1 MATLQACYANILS
14 KKITATFGHYVPYKT
29 LAVEKSI
36 SGKSN
41 IIIAKELDAIDRSNV
56 FTDLLQKMSFAAY
69 EELGGIAAGL
79 TLIQPSGFESVSLTD
94 ANCDAITFFLSS

>member
-1 MATLQACYANILS
+1 MATTTVQACYNNILS

-41 IIIAKELDAIDRSNV
+41 VIIAKEIDAIDRSTV
-56 FTDLLQKMSFAAY
+56 FTDLLKDM
-69 EELGGIAAGL
+69 
-79 TLIQPSGFESVSLTD
+79 TLATEASSGSYYLPIVYGENSITD
-94 ANCDAITFFLSS
+94 VQCTKVTDLLS